1 MPDVEDILFPVIQTV
16 GNNHSVPV
24 KFPNR
29 NGPHDASVW
38 IEVVHIPNGPS
49 KSGWNDLNSG
59 QGILNVGV
67 HVPVDTGSQHVT
79 AIQSDLLSS
88 FEQGTLLF
96 DTGIKVEI
104 YTPPVVMAAFEDR
117 QKSVFPVSIRYRSF
131 EN

>member
-1 MPDVEDILFPVIQTV
+1 MPDVEDILFPVVQAMADGYSI
-16 GNNHSVPV
+16 PV

-29 NGPHDASVW
+29 NGPHDAPVW
-38 IEVVHIPNGPS
+38 LEVVHIPNGPG
-49 KSGWNDLNSG
+49 KSGWNDLKSG

-79 AIQSDLLSS
+79 AIQNQLMNL
-88 FEQGTLLF
+88 FEQGTVLF